1 MAGVRRYELRFADGK
16 KATALDT
23 NDRDPEELMRGVT
36 DIFHAGYVESIEPVL
51 PPKQEQQN
59 D

>member
-1 MAGVRRYELRFADGK
+1 MAGVRRYVLRFADGK

-23 NDRDPEELMRGVT
+23 HDRDPEELMRGVT

-51 PPKQEQQN
+51 PKQEQQH

>member
-23 NDRDPEELMRGVT
+23 DNRDPEELMRGIT
-36 DIFHAGYVESIEPVL
+36 DIFHAGYVESIEPAQ
-51 PPKQEQQN
+51 PRQEQQH